1 MKKFQTAITKLPTL
15 LICIYVCIFLTLLLC
30 AVLTNAP
37 RELRDA
43 ANVAVST
50 RLAHMQNPYVLST
63 NQDFIEYV
71 NVYPP
76 LNMLIAAFIY
86 FLTDINLYRIFYS
99 MDFIYVVASAAAIAY
114 FLKKALNIPSF
125 FIVFLSFAGAL
136 TLGWRTG
143 FISTVPDHLGMLICI
158 ILLICAHKNKS
169 ILLQAVL
176 SVLAFYSKQYFLAI
190 AASVFLFHCLSNIKT
205 ALKYFLYTAVI
216 GILSFLVI
224 CLFCPSF
231 SVQII
236 YFMFAENDSMN
247 VSKILYTGRQ
257 MFLALATYGIFS
269 LFVLKRYIHAI
280 RIRISGEKINLTVFD
295 IHFMLM
301 FFVLLYLGTN
311 KGAFLS
317 YHLTLIIPCVIVT
330 GAMEMHIFLQT
341 LDIKAKY
348 PAQLLICIISLAL
361 LYKKYQFPYVYT
373 DKDYQQYSYVENILE
388 QYSGDEVYL
397 VPQLGFYTLE
407 HSKMLAE
414 NGHHDY
420 IISLADSKII
430 NTPIDI
436 TATAHLFPYI
446 VDLYEYSVFEKEEIL
461 DSVKNQKFAL
471 ITRQNGSTML
481 YGYDI
486 SSEYTCIDSVPVR
499 TGIQNYTVDL
509 WIPKK

>member
-1 MKKFQTAITKLPTL
+1 MKKIQKVLTNLPIF
-15 LICIYVCIFLTLLLC
+15 LIFIYVCIFLTLLLC
-30 AVLTNAP
+30 AVFTNAP

-43 ANVAVST
+43 ANVAMST

-76 LNMLIAAFIY
+76 LNMLIAAFIN
-86 FLTDINLYRIFYS
+86 FLTKINLYRIFYS

-114 FLKKALNIPSF
+114 FLKKDLNISSL
-125 FIVFLSFAGAL
+125 FIVFLSFASAL
-136 TLGWRTG
+136 TLGWRIG

-158 ILLICAHKNKS
+158 ILLICAHKNNS

-190 AASVFLFHCLSNIKT
+190 AASVFLFHCLRNIKA
-205 ALKYFLYTAVI
+205 ALKYFIYTAAI
-216 GILSFLVI
+216 GILSFFVI

-247 VSKILYTGRQ
+247 VSKILYSGRQ
-257 MFLALATYGIFS
+257 MFLALATYGVFS
-269 LFVLKRYIHAI
+269 LFVLKRYVHAI
-280 RIRISGEKINLTVFD
+280 KIRISGEKINPTVFD

-301 FFVLLYLGTN
+301 FIVLLYLGTN

-317 YHLTLIIPCVIVT
+317 YHLTLMIPCVIIT

-341 LDIKAKY
+341 LNIKAKY
-348 PAQLLICIISLAL
+348 PAQLFICIISLTL

-373 DKDYQQYSYVENILE
+373 DNDYQQYAYVENILE
-388 QYSGDEVYL
+388 QYSGDDVYL
-397 VPQLGFYTLE
+397 VSQLGFYASE
-407 HSKMLAE
+407 HHETLAE
-414 NGHHDY
+414 NGHQDY

-430 NTPIDI
+430 NTPIDV
-436 TATAHLFPYI
+436 TATSRLFPYI

-461 DSVKNQKFAL
+461 DSVKSQKFAL
-471 ITRQNGSTML
+471 ITRQNGNTTL

-486 SSEYTCIDSVPVR
+486 SYGYTCIDSVPIR
-499 TGIQNYTVDL
+499 TGMQNYTIDL